1 MQDIPSLGRFPG
13 VAAADMPTDQAA
25 ALEQLVGNRAAVPAP
40 YRVWLQSPG
49 FTACMDS
56 LGRYLRYD
64 SALTSRETELVIL
77 ACARHCRAAFVF
89 AAHSRLGRQAGLSDA
104 IIDAIARDQAPGL
117 DDGREQCIFDVA
129 VAMLSDP
136 TVSAQLYQR
145 AVATLG
151 HRLIVE
157 VIGLLGLYRATAYTM
172 KFYDVPAPAVA
183 ATPSQG

>member
-13 VAAADMPTDQAA
+13 IAAADLPQDQTA

-49 FTACMDS
+49 LTERMDS
-56 LGRYLRYD
+56 LGRYLRHD
-64 SALTSRETELVIL
+64 SALSARETELVIL

-89 AAHSRLGRQAGLSDA
+89 AAHSRLGKQAGLSDA
-104 IIDAIARDQAPGL
+104 IIDAIGRDEMPKL
-117 DDGREQCIFDVA
+117 DAGREQCIYDVA
-129 VAMLSDP
+129 VAILGAP
-136 TVSAQLYQR
+136 EVSQQLYER

-172 KFYDVPAPAVA
+172 KFYAVPAPQN
-183 ATPSQG
+183 QG